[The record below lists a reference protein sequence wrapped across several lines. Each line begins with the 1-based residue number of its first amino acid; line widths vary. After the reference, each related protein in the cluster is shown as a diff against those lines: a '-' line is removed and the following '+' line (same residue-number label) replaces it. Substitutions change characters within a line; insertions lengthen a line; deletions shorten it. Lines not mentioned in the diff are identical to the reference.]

1 MSLFE
6 NPRDIII
13 RPVISEKS
21 TRLMEGNKYTFIV
34 HPRANKSQIK
44 KAVEAIFKVSVT
56 KVNTVKVRGKLRR
69 QGRTQ
74 GYTPARKKAIV
85 TLKPGDKIQIV
96 EGL

>member
-1 MSLFE
+1 MSLLE
-6 NPRDIII
+6 SPRDVII

-21 TRLMEGNKYTFIV
+21 TQLMEGNKYTFIV

-44 KAVEAIFKVSVT
+44 KAVEAIFKVSVI

-74 GYTPARKKAIV
+74 GYTPSRKKAIV